1 MATHD
6 AGPYAAACLAGLPAA
21 TSTLQQSTKS
31 RKWHFPFTAATR
43 V

>member
-6 AGPYAAACLAGLPAA
+6 AGPYAAADLACLLAA
-21 TSTLQQSTKS
+21 STLQQSTKS